1 MFACNLYPH
10 MMQIREMAYVKSS
23 RCETFVHVAFV
34 LFPSVHSWTCK
45 SKQKYFLLLKCL
57 VCCDMQVTTGLRKK
71 DVFLKNCV
79 PQETGTVNFFKLS

>member
-71 DVFLKNCV
+71 DVFFKKLCSSRDRHCK
-79 PQETGTVNFFKLS
+79 FF